1 MMFRLAPTYSSIFS
15 KASDAAFTPTFIDE
29 AITLDELFLQRK
41 VGKTANYGFT
51 ANFCINHR
59 LPFQHAF
66 SLLVID

>member
-15 KASDAAFTPTFIDE
+15 KASDAALTPTSIDE
-29 AITLDELFLQRK
+29 AIILDELFPQKK
-41 VGKTANYGFT
+41 VEETANYGFT
-51 ANFCINHR
+51 AKFCINHR